1 MVPNYPRY
9 FQKKIM
15 QKQRNN
21 WSTVNNQRPDQRQ
34 LRFTMALNTSE
45 IFQTEH
51 LWQEVD
57 NISGIKGSQFGFI

>member
-21 WSTVNNQRPDQRQ
+21 WSILYEKIIQ

>member
-1 MVPNYPRY
+1 MFEHLFRTTPIPLITTKV
-9 FQKKIM
+9 I
-15 QKQRNN
+15 
-21 WSTVNNQRPDQRQ
+21 SHAVNNQRPDQRQ

-45 IFQTEH
+45 ISQTEH